1 MTPEDP
7 APRVL
12 VVDDEESIR
21 YVLGTYLE
29 RQDCEVITAG
39 SSEQALKVLETFD
52 PEVALVDIVLP
63 GKNGLDLLSEIKQ
76 RHPDTEVVLITSQG
90 SVETAVG
97 AIRRGAYDYMQKPFR
112 SLQDVWIT
120 VSRAVEKRRLTLQVR
135 ALMEACAER
144 NRDVTEA
151 ANQLLPE

>member
-1 MTPEDP
+1 M
-7 APRVL
+7 
-12 VVDDEESIR
+12 
-21 YVLGTYLE
+21 
-29 RQDCEVITAG
+29 TAG
-39 SSEQALKVLETFD
+39 STEQALKVLESYE

-120 VSRAVEKRRLTLQVR
+120 VNRAIEKRRLTLQVR
-135 ALMEACAER
+135 TLMEACAER

-151 ANQLLPE
+151 VSQLLPE

>member
-1 MTPEDP
+1 MHDNQS
-7 APRVL
+7 PRVL

-21 YVLGTYLE
+21 HVLGTYLE
-29 RQDCEVITAG
+29 RQACEVTTAG
-39 SSEQALKVLETFD
+39 SSEQALKLLESWE

-97 AIRRGAYDYMQKPFR
+97 AIRRGAYDYLQKPFR

-120 VSRAVEKRRLTLQVR
+120 VSRAIEKRRLSLQVR
-135 ALMEACAER
+135 LLMEACAER

-151 ANQLLPE
+151 VNQLLPD